1 MTLPFPRR
9 SKGVAFKASSKE
21 KNVYN
26 DESEHVL
33 TQ

>member
-1 MTLPFPRR
+1 MTLPSPKR

-21 KNVYN
+21 KNDYN
-26 DESEHVL
+26 NESEHVL